1 MFAKGPANK
10 RAGSKTGDA
19 PHPTKTAAS
28 YGSKTEYAA
37 FSTTNISTG
46 GIPPKQ
52 GGKDRG

>member
-1 MFAKGPANK
+1 MFVKGPANK
-10 RAGSKTGDA
+10 RSGTKTGDA
-19 PHPTKTAAS
+19 PHPTKTDTH

-52 GGKDRG
+52 AGKKLG